1 MRHGDVL
8 GKLNRPP
15 KQRLSLLANLA
26 TYLFTHECILTTLAR
41 ARELRRYAEKVITLG
56 KRGTPQARLKIFDR
70 LNSPDAGSKVLT
82 VLKERYQG
90 REGGYTRIWKTGL
103 RPSDRAPMALIE
115 LVDREAD
122 LRKALEQEAAK
133 KKRPEEVSK
142 QRQ

>member
-1 MRHGDVL
+1 MRHGDVF

-56 KRGTPQARLKIFDR
+56 KRDTPQARLKVFDR

-82 VLKERYQG
+82 VLKERYRG
-90 REGGYTRIWKTGL
+90 RAGGYTRMWKTGL

-122 LRKALEQEAAK
+122 LKRAFEEAAAK
-133 KKRPEEVSK
+133 KKHPEGASK
-142 QRQ
+142 